1 MKKFLIFVILL
12 LSLNIV
18 NADMGKTIPL
28 DFDLRDSYIVPMYV
42 SDRVS
47 FNLKGS
53 EHTII
58 LDKINIKTIEL
69 DVFLFLETKHNP
81 YYVFIDKE
89 HNSKIDFE
97 RDGDK
102 DLLIKLVSFDD
113 KKAIIEFTNLNV
125 NETKNKFEFI
135 SNFVYLVIGVVILI
149 VILIF
154 IFLRFRKTRI
164 DKENA
169 GTGI

>member
-1 MKKFLIFVILL
+1 MKKVLFFIILI

-18 NADMGKTIPL
+18 SAGMGKTIPL
-28 DFDLRDSYIVPMYV
+28 DFNLRDDYIVPMYV
-42 SDRVS
+42 SDRVA
-47 FNLKGS
+47 FNLKDS

-81 YYVFIDKE
+81 YYTFISLKQ
-89 HNSKIDFE
+89 NSQIDFE
-97 RDGDK
+97 RDGEK
-102 DLLIKLVSFDD
+102 DLLVKLISFDE
-113 KKAIIEFTNLNV
+113 KKAIIEFRNLNV
-125 NETKNKFEFI
+125 NEKNKFEFI
-135 SNFVYLVIGVVILI
+135 FNFVYYIIGGIILI
-149 VILIF
+149 IVLFLIYF
-154 IFLRFRKTRI
+154 KLRKNII